1 MDEDELAE
9 IRGAV
14 AVQPTADFDTFG
26 SAAAEAEKRKAR
38 ADAAESSSQAPSLTA
53 GPIIEE
59 LLAPVA
65 ESLGDTFAA
74 TSGCNDTCRD
84 ALARSICSPG
94 NSVDEAVHFCTSL
107 KMCPDWQF
115 LDWAPVALLQDGT
128 VHLDVVVHFATLLLG
143 IVTKASTWG
152 AATLLSRGMCVS
164 ATAIHV
170 PYRSIVQQFCARCIC
185 KIAWHWSA

>member
-38 ADAAESSSQAPSLTA
+38 ADAAESNSQAPSLTA

-65 ESLGDTFAA
+65 ESLGDILQPDLVASIFA
-74 TSGCNDTCRD
+74 
-84 ALARSICSPG
+84 
-94 NSVDEAVHFCTSL
+94 
-107 KMCPDWQF
+107 
-115 LDWAPVALLQDGT
+115 
-128 VHLDVVVHFATLLLG
+128 
-143 IVTKASTWG
+143 
-152 AATLLSRGMCVS
+152 GMLCQG
-164 ATAIHV
+164 
-170 PYRSIVQQFCARCIC
+170 QQACL
-185 KIAWHWSA
+185 